1 VKYISLSFTTTSCSI
16 QRNSFLPLAYGRT
29 TTHLGRKI
37 SRLRELR
44 GMKQETLAEQLGISQ
59 QAVSKMEQSEQVE
72 DLTLERVAKALGV
85 TSSAIKNFSEDA
97 IFNNIQ
103 HNSDS
108 ATNNTIVNY
117 MFSPVDKIVELYDAL
132 LKSER
137 QKVALLE
144 KMIEKLEKK

>member
-1 VKYISLSFTTTSCSI
+1 M
-16 QRNSFLPLAYGRT
+16 AET

-85 TSSAIKNFSEDA
+85 TSGVIKNFSEEAA
-97 IFNNIQ
+97 IYNIQ
-103 HNSDS
+103 NNYDS
-108 ATNNTIVNY
+108 SSPSVN
-117 MFSPVDKIVELYDAL
+117 FPNHCTFNPLDEVRKLNAEKEELYKAL
-132 LKSER
+132 LKE
-137 QKVALLE
+137 KEEKIALLE
-144 KMIEKLEKK
+144 KTIERFEKK